1 MTMNQRKTLAFL
13 FPGQG
18 SQSIGMLAELGER
31 HAVVQKTF
39 IEASAAM
46 GEDLWALASDGPETL
61 LNRTD
66 HTQPIMLTAGVAVWR
81 AWLEGGG
88 VWPAR
93 MAGHSLGEYTALVCA
108 GALGFAEA
116 VALVRDRGR
125 YMQAAVAEGEGGIAA
140 VLGLDDDTIATVCA
154 DSAEGEVVEPVN
166 FNAPGQVVIAGHA
179 QAVERAIAAAKHAG
193 AKRAMMLPMSVPA
206 HCSLMAPAAEQL
218 EQRLAKVEVSEPQ
231 VPIVH
236 NVDVSTSGSPAAIK
250 ARLVDQVRSPVRWT
264 ECVRALAAEGITET
278 IECGPGR
285 VLAGLN
291 RRIDRQLGAQAIDN
305 PDRLAEAL
313 NSMESP

>member
-1 MTMNQRKTLAFL
+1 MNQRNDLAFL

-46 GEDLWALASDGPETL
+46 GEDLWALANEGPEAL

-66 HTQPIMLTAGVAVWR
+66 HTQPVMLTAGVAVWR

-108 GALGFAEA
+108 GALDFADA

-125 YMQAAVAEGEGGIAA
+125 YMQAAVPEGEGAIAA
-140 VLGLDDDTIATVCA
+140 VLGLDDEIIAEVCA
-154 DSAEGEVVEPVN
+154 NSAGAEVVEPVN
-166 FNAPGQVVIAGHA
+166 YNAPGQVVIAGHA
-179 QAVERAIAAAKHAG
+179 PAVERAIEAAKQAG
-193 AKRAMMLPMSVPA
+193 AKRAMLLPMSVPA
-206 HCSLMAPAAEQL
+206 HCSLMAPAADQL
-218 EQRLAKVEVSEPQ
+218 EQRLAGVTLTEPD
-231 VPIVH
+231 VPVVH
-236 NVDVSTSGSPAAIK
+236 NVDVSVSGSPEAIK

-264 ECVRALAAEGITET
+264 ECVRALCDAGITQT

-291 RRIDRQLGAQAIDN
+291 RRIDRQLGAQTIDN
-305 PDRLAEAL
+305 PDRLAQAL
-313 NSMESP
+313 NSMEVA

>member
-1 MTMNQRKTLAFL
+1 MNQRNDLAFL

-46 GEDLWALASDGPETL
+46 GEDLWALANEGPEAL

-66 HTQPIMLTAGVAVWR
+66 HTQPVMLTAGVAVWR

-108 GALGFAEA
+108 GALDFADA

-125 YMQAAVAEGEGGIAA
+125 YMQAAVPEGEGAIAA
-140 VLGLDDDTIATVCA
+140 VLGLGDEAIAEVCA
-154 DSAEGEVVEPVN
+154 NSAGAEVVEPVN
-166 FNAPGQVVIAGHA
+166 YNAPGQVVIAGHA
-179 QAVERAIAAAKHAG
+179 PAVERAIEAAKQAG
-193 AKRAMMLPMSVPA
+193 AKRAMLLPMSVPA
-206 HCSLMAPAAEQL
+206 HCSLMAPAADQL
-218 EQRLAKVEVSEPQ
+218 EQRLAGVTLTEPD
-231 VPIVH
+231 VPVVH
-236 NVDVSTSGSPAAIK
+236 NVDVSVSGSPEAIK

-264 ECVRALAAEGITET
+264 ECVRALCDAGITQT

-291 RRIDRQLGAQAIDN
+291 RRIDRQLGAQTIDN
-305 PDRLAEAL
+305 PDRLAQAL
-313 NSMESP
+313 NSMEVA

>member
-1 MTMNQRKTLAFL
+1 MNQRNDLAFL

-46 GEDLWALASDGPETL
+46 GEDLWALANEGPEAL

-66 HTQPIMLTAGVAVWR
+66 HTQPVMLTAGVAVWR

-108 GALGFAEA
+108 GALDFADA

-125 YMQAAVAEGEGGIAA
+125 YMQAAVPEGEGAIAA
-140 VLGLDDDTIATVCA
+140 VLGLDDEAIAEVCA
-154 DSAEGEVVEPVN
+154 NSAGAEVVEPVN
-166 FNAPGQVVIAGHA
+166 YNAPGQVVIAGHA
-179 QAVERAIAAAKHAG
+179 PAVERAIEAAKQAG
-193 AKRAMMLPMSVPA
+193 AKRAMLLPMSVPA
-206 HCSLMAPAAEQL
+206 HCSLMAPAADQL
-218 EQRLAKVEVSEPQ
+218 EQRLAGVTLTEPN
-231 VPIVH
+231 VPVVH
-236 NVDVSTSGSPAAIK
+236 NVDVSVSGSPEAIK

-264 ECVRALAAEGITET
+264 ECVRALCDAGITQT

-291 RRIDRQLGAQAIDN
+291 RRIDRQLGAQTIDN
-305 PDRLAEAL
+305 PDRLAQAL
-313 NSMESP
+313 NSMEVA